1 MDTHVTFVLDS
12 SGSMQSIE
20 ADTRGGFNSFLSDQR
35 TEEGEATV
43 TLVDFDT
50 TVAVTY
56 QGRAIDDAPE
66 LTEAAYTPSG
76 QTALHDAVVTAIEHA
91 DARFDDMAA
100 AQVPENVIIVVLTDG
115 KENASETPT
124 ATVRKMVEA
133 RQEDGWEFLFI
144 GANQDAALTG
154 QNIGVDKD
162 RTLNMNASSEGTEAA
177 YDSASERV
185 SHAREQGTTGGFTD
199 EDRSRQ
205 ENADE

>member
-35 TEEGEATV
+35 AEEGEATV

-50 TVAVTY
+50 NVDVTY
-56 QGRAIDDAPE
+56 QGRPIDEAPE

-76 QTALHDAVVTAIEHA
+76 QTALHDAIVTGIEQA
-91 DARFDDMAA
+91 DSRFDDMEA
-100 AQVPENVIIVVLTDG
+100 VPENVIVVVLTDG

-144 GANQDAALTG
+144 GANQDAALAG
-154 QNIGVDKD
+154 EKIGVDKD
-162 RTLNMNASSEGTEAA
+162 RTLSMDASSEGTEAA
-177 YDSASERV
+177 YESASERV
-185 SHAREQGTTGGFTD
+185 SQAREEGTTGGFTD

-205 ENADE
+205 DTADE